1 MFAGNVW
8 AANGVGAVLA
18 EKGRLG
24 EAAEVLFAVQVSTL
38 PRLDFQQYHT
48 RARTDS

>member
-1 MFAGNVW
+1 MRQLLAWAMRSSVHIFAGNVW

-38 PRLDFQQYHT
+38 L
-48 RARTDS
+48 